1 MIFKLIHKF
10 CLDFVVL
17 FLLPVFSS
25 NSLDQESINDDF
37 MEQQNELLKYVDDFI
52 TLPKGGI
59 SWNIFGETG
68 MKEYTFDDKEG
79 NEYIGYR
86 PVFSK
91 KIRKLDSQDILVQGY
106 MFPLEQDDEQSL
118 FLLGPFPLSC
128 PYHPHT
134 QSNLLIEVHAKK
146 PVLFSYDAVN
156 IKGELELVAKDDE
169 YNMFYR
175 LKNAELVKN

>member
-10 CLDFVVL
+10 HLVFVAL
-17 FLLPVFSS
+17 FLLPVFSL

-59 SWNIFGETG
+59 SWNIFGETA
-68 MKEYTFDDKEG
+68 MKEYTFDDKKG

-86 PVFSK
+86 PVFSE

>member
-1 MIFKLIHKF
+1 MIFKLNHKF
-10 CLDFVVL
+10 HLVLVAL

-86 PVFSK
+86 PVFSE
-91 KIRKLDSQDILVQGY
+91 KIMKLDSQDILVQGY

>member
-1 MIFKLIHKF
+1 M
-10 CLDFVVL
+10 
-17 FLLPVFSS
+17 
-25 NSLDQESINDDF
+25 NDEF

-68 MKEYTFDDKEG
+68 MKEYSFNDKDG
-79 NEYIGYR
+79 DEYIGFR
-86 PVFSK
+86 PVFSE
-91 KIRKLDSQDILVQGY
+91 KIRKLDSQVILVQGY

-146 PVLFSYDAVN
+146 PVLFSYDAMN

>member
-1 MIFKLIHKF
+1 MIFKLINRLH
-10 CLDFVVL
+10 LVL
-17 FLLPVFSS
+17 VTFFLLPFFSI

-37 MEQQNELLKYVDDFI
+37 IEQQNELLKYVDDFI
-52 TLPKGGI
+52 TLPKGGT

-68 MKEYTFDDKEG
+68 MKEYSFNDKDG
-79 NEYIGYR
+79 DEYIGFR
-86 PVFSK
+86 PVFSE
-91 KIRKLDSQDILVQGY
+91 KIRKLDSQVILVQGY

-146 PVLFSYDAVN
+146 PVLFSYDAMN

>member
-1 MIFKLIHKF
+1 MIHRFNLILF
-10 CLDFVVL
+10 TF
-17 FLLPVFSS
+17 FLLPFSA
-25 NSLDQESINDDF
+25 NSLDQESINEDF
-37 MEQQNELLKYVDDFI
+37 IEQQNELLKYVDDFI

-86 PVFSK
+86 PLFSE

-169 YNMFYR
+169 FNMFYR

>member
-1 MIFKLIHKF
+1 MIFKLIHNR
-10 CLDFVVL
+10 LVFVVL

-86 PVFSK
+86 PLFSE